1 MKKLKFLCRCAI
13 KPRHDTFS
21 FRWHRTWSAV
31 HRLLRH
37 RRNIITRHK
46 S

>member
-1 MKKLKFLCRCAI
+1 MQMRDQA
-13 KPRHDTFS
+13 RHDIFS